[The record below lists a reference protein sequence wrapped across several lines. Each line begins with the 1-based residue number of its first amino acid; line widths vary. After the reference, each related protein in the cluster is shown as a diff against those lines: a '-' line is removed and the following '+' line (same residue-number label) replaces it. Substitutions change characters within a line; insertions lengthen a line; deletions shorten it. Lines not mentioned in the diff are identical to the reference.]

1 MTKSKKV
8 AQQGGDVLQGSRGL
22 SESEPCWG
30 GVLGASYSLRAYFL
44 FYFILFYFF
53 LCRLRKRTLSVPR
66 EKRKGRL
73 IHREMIN

>member
-44 FYFILFYFF
+44 FYSILFFF
-53 LCRLRKRTLSVPR
+53 VQIKKENTLGSQGKK
-66 EKRKGRL
+66 KRKVNPQR
-73 IHREMIN
+73 ND

>member
-8 AQQGGDVLQGSRGL
+8 AQQGGDVLQGCRGL
-22 SESEPCWG
+22 SESELCWG

-44 FYFILFYFF
+44 FYSILFFF

-66 EKRKGRL
+66 EKRNGRL